1 MGTGLSAPT
10 DPLAGVREMLTGRS
24 GCPSP
29 TLLADPYAST
39 VRLKRGFSHL
49 QVPAMP
55 DPDERTVY
63 LPLYE
68 QVSTAVTLEVLRRRY
83 CRICP
88 GDGGLQPVPLELIEV
103 SLALLHLAIR
113 DDLQTARYHRCPVLA
128 GHLEAWLL
136 KTTTMLESVRT
147 LHRGTTIPPADGDV
161 AAGIVLQPVIAGQMV
176 PDQSLAA

>member
-1 MGTGLSAPT
+1 MQTRLSAPT

-24 GCPSP
+24 GCPTP
-29 TLLADPYAST
+29 TLLADPYACT
-39 VRLKRGFSHL
+39 VRLKRGFCHL

-68 QVSTAVTLEVLRRRY
+68 QVSTAVTLEVLRGRY

-88 GDGGLQPVPLELIEV
+88 GDEGLEEVPLELIEV

-113 DDLQTARYHRCPVLA
+113 DDLQTARRHRCPVLA

-136 KTTTMLESVRT
+136 QTTTLLESVGT
-147 LHRGTTIPPADGDV
+147 LRHGAAIPTADDDV
-161 AAGIVLQPVIAGQMV
+161 AARADLQSMAAGEISL
-176 PDQSLAA
+176 DQPLAA